1 MKKAIRLL
9 SVQLWAV
16 LGDMLSIGGTRK
28 KKPKVLYVGVLFFV
42 LLMSAVSFF
51 YSLMIGSGLK
61 YFDSLELLPAMMMA
75 VACIIIFFTT
85 IFKVKGTIFGFR
97 DYDLIMS
104 LPVSTGAV
112 VACRLLILYAFNFMF
127 VIIMVIPMMVA
138 YGILAQPEVAFYLIC
153 FIVMF
158 FIPLVPI
165 VLSSILGTLIAY
177 IASKFRHSNLLNI
190 ILSAGL
196 LMAVIGSSFLIKDN
210 GQELVDMGKALTNEI
225 NGMYPLAQMY
235 TDAVIHYDIV
245 SLLMFLGISIA
256 AFALYTFVVMKVF
269 KKMNTLIMTGSYHRN
284 FKMGELKTS
293 SPFKALYIKE
303 IRRYF
308 SSTLYV
314 LNTGFGIVMLTV
326 GAIAILFVDL
336 GKALG
341 DPQAVTAIADNGPL
355 YITFCVIM
363 TSTTMASISL
373 EGKSLWIIRSMPVTP
388 QMVFLS
394 KIAVN
399 LTILSP
405 AVIDALLIGIGLK
418 LGVLKTLL
426 LLLTTIASSVFI
438 SFYGLLINLMLP
450 NFSWTAEVVV
460 IKQSAACMVTIFSA
474 MAYVAVQFAF
484 LFFIPNYL
492 LAYLGY
498 LLLTIVLDA
507 VLYLL
512 VMNYGSKRYATF

>member
-16 LGDMLSIGGTRK
+16 LGDMLSIGGTKR

-51 YSLMIGSGLK
+51 YCLMIGSGLK

-75 VACIIIFFTT
+75 VACIIIFITT

-104 LPVSTGAV
+104 LPVSTGTV

-127 VIIMVIPMMVA
+127 IIIVVIPMMVA
-138 YGILAQPEVAFYLIC
+138 YGILAQPEPAFYLIC
-153 FIVMF
+153 FVVMF

-165 VLSSILGTLIAY
+165 VMSSILGTIIAY

-196 LMAVIGSSFLIKDN
+196 LIVFVGSSFLIKED
-210 GQELVDMGKALTNEI
+210 GQELVDMGRALTKEI
-225 NGMYPLAQMY
+225 NGIYPLAQMY
-235 TDAVIHYDIV
+235 TDAVIHYDV
-245 SLLMFLGISIA
+245 TSLLMFLLISIA

-293 SPFKALYIKE
+293 SPFKALYLKE

-314 LNTGFGIVMLTV
+314 LNTGFGVVMLTV
-326 GAIAILFVDL
+326 GAVAILFVDL
-336 GKALG
+336 GKVIG
-341 DPQAVTAIADNGPL
+341 DPQAATAILNNSPL
-355 YITFCVIM
+355 YITFCIMM

-373 EGKSLWIIRSMPVTP
+373 EGKNLWIIKSMPVTP
-388 QMVFLS
+388 RMVFLA

-405 AVIDALLIGIGLK
+405 TLLDALLIGIGCK

-426 LLLTTIASSVFI
+426 LLLTAIACSVFI
-438 SFYGLLINLMLP
+438 SFYGLLINLLLP
-450 NFSWTAEVVV
+450 NFSWTTEVIV
-460 IKQSAACMVTIFSA
+460 IKQSAACMVTIFSSL
-474 MAYVAVQFAF
+474 AYVAVQFAF
-484 LFFIPNYL
+484 LFFLQDYVV
-492 LAYLGY
+492 AYLGY
-498 LLLTIVLDA
+498 LLLTLLLDGA
-507 VLYLL
+507 LYLL
-512 VMNYGSKRYATF
+512 VMNYGSKRYAAF